1 MRAALASRRPG
12 GALAL
17 LGLALLGAATFA
29 GCRLPAES
37 EAEDP
42 RRAAVR
48 AFWAKLHAA
57 NETRLRPDCAAAAR
71 LYEEALALDP
81 RHEDA
86 LYYLGQCRRDLGQPA
101 LARATFE
108 RLVEVNPA
116 SARGQLALG
125 ALLAS
130 PDPKEPMDLV
140 VAEAHLRRAHE
151 INGEETGPVV
161 RLGEVLLVAGRAA
174 EARDW
179 FEDALRTNPKSV
191 EAAFLAGFVAWDGG
205 KGDVALLARRVRE
218 AAKVDAPIK
227 GVLSEGDRKDDKRVA
242 APPLQSPLGR
252 LLFGGPIATLRGRS
266 AAGQPIDDPVLL
278 GLWRE
283 ARRLKAELG
292 ARGSKR
298 RSRGDAS
305 FLSGGAKPAGNA
317 ESVSRGNRSL
327 TVAPS
332 VLEESRVRAFA
343 SGAGAEGARALL

>member
-1 MRAALASRRPG
+1 VI
-12 GALAL
+12 
-17 LGLALLGAATFA
+17 LGQVMLA
-29 GCRLPAES
+29 GCRRPAES

-86 LYYLGQCRRDLGQPA
+86 LYYLGQCRRELGQPRE
-101 LARATFE
+101 ARTTFE
-108 RLVEVNPA
+108 RLVEVNPT

-130 PDPKEPMDLV
+130 PDPAEPMDLV
-140 VAEAHLRRAHE
+140 AAEAHLRRAHA

-161 RLGEVLLVAGRAA
+161 RLGEVLLVEGRGA
-174 EARDW
+174 EARDC

-191 EAAFLAGFVAWDGG
+191 EAAFLAGFVAWDDGN
-205 KGDVALLARRVRE
+205 GDVTHLARRVRE

-227 GVLSEGDRKDDKRVA
+227 GVLSEGDRKDTKRVA

-252 LLFGGPIATLRGRS
+252 LLFGAPIATLRSRS
-266 AAGQPIDDPVLL
+266 AADQPIDDPGLV

-283 ARRLKAELG
+283 ARRLRAELALRA
-292 ARGSKR
+292 ARKG
-298 RSRGDAS
+298 
-305 FLSGGAKPAGNA
+305 
-317 ESVSRGNRSL
+317 ES
-327 TVAPS
+327 T
-332 VLEESRVRAFA
+332 
-343 SGAGAEGARALL
+343 